1 MENGFKIRSLTKGQL
16 ASLYFPDIKK
26 ESASNQFR
34 KWIVKSDSLK
44 SKLTNADWKE
54 GQKLLTPKQVGIL
67 VEFLGENHNWY

>member
-34 KWIVKSDSLK
+34 NWIRKSETLK
-44 SKLTNADWKE
+44 SKLANADWKDR
-54 GQKLLTPKQVGIL
+54 QKLLTLKQVGIL
-67 VEFLGENHNWY
+67 IEFLG